1 MLKQIIEM
9 AIAMGME
16 TFTVRHCSYE
26 GKLYKKT
33 KEEILEFIEGFED
46 AIPMKC
52 WFGTYYSQGFSD
64 SQFSEPQ
71 HCHITYRL
79 ENEKLPRYSY

>member
-1 MLKQIIEM
+1 MLKQTIEM

-16 TFTVRHCSYE
+16 TFTVRHYSYE
-26 GKLYKKT
+26 GKLFEKT

-52 WFGTYYSQGFSD
+52 WFGTYYSQGFAD
-64 SQFSEPQ
+64 PQFSRPNL
-71 HCHITYRL
+71 CHITYRL
-79 ENEKLPRYSY
+79 ADEELPKYAY